1 MTERYGFSRDG
12 ARRVKAATEA
22 YERQP
27 KSPDNARPWRPP
39 GGGEPQIV
47 KTPGGGIATGATSY
61 ADCTKTTTNA
71 TTGAITDVPSE
82 TVRVFNNPG
91 AGAVGGA
98 KYLIVAFVQG
108 VWRPI
113 VEPC

>member
-47 KTPGGGIATGATSY
+47 KTPGGGIGAGATSS
-61 ADCTKTTTNA
+61 AMCTQTTTNA
-71 TTGAITDVPSE
+71 STGAVTDVTD
-82 TVRVFNNPG
+82 TVKVFNHPG
-91 AGAVGGA
+91 SGAVGGA
-98 KYLIVAFVQG
+98 KYISIQFVQG